1 MTKELE
7 RPEVVNRKAVIS
19 SATAA
24 GYENFMNQL
33 DNNEDGFIFYTALF
47 PAIMQGN
54 MVEKSIIGALNKI
67 YENIDLFDTVVII
80 RGGGATSELNSFNS
94 YDLALNIT
102 QFPIPVIVGIGHERD
117 ETVLDIVAHT
127 RVKTPTAAAEF
138 IISHQQEQADII
150 RDIESYIENRV
161 ASLIDGEHKKLKS
174 FTEKIPLIVNNR
186 LLEERSRLTSLSSDI
201 KYRSMEIV
209 NRNIN
214 RTEHIGNEIMNIVN
228 RKITY
233 EKNRLNMKTSQILN
247 LVNLKLQY
255 DNIKIGYIG
264 KQIKRSQDHTSAN
277 QSHSYI

>member
-1 MTKELE
+1 M
-7 RPEVVNRKAVIS
+7 
-19 SATAA
+19 
-24 GYENFMNQL
+24 
-33 DNNEDGFIFYTALF
+33 
-47 PAIMQGN
+47 
-54 MVEKSIIGALNKI
+54 
-67 YENIDLFDTVVII
+67 
-80 RGGGATSELNSFNS
+80 
-94 YDLALNIT
+94 
-102 QFPIPVIVGIGHERD
+102 
-117 ETVLDIVAHT
+117 
-127 RVKTPTAAAEF
+127 KTPTAAAEF

-233 EKNRLNMKTSQILN
+233 EKNRLNMKTSQIPN
-247 LVNLKLQY
+247 LVNLKLQAE
-255 DNIKIGYIG
+255 NIKIGYIG
-264 KQIKRSQDHTSAN
+264 EKIKVSASFRIDREKDRLSGMSRIVELVSPYNILKKGYSLTLKNGKVVRDISEIKKNDRIMSVFEN
-277 QSHSYI
+277 QSVEAVVKNIDNEPLFINDENL